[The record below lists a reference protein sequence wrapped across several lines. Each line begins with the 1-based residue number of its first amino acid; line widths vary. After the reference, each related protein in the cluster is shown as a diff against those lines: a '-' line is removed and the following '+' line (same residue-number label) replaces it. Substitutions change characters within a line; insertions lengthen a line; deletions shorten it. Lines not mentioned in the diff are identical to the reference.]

1 MICETGDPDLFPE
14 LRIPR
19 STIRNWFHRGT
30 PDVVTCDLLS
40 VEKTELLAEMQELR
54 HRTAVL
60 GAIVGL
66 LVAMLR
72 VSERHLDHERL
83 PEGNGKR
90 ALLRA
95 IERASRVVPLSV
107 ALRIARLSPS
117 RYHGWRRAEIR
128 WICPESRG
136 KREWRNLPS

>member
-14 LRIPR
+14 LKIPR
-19 STIRNWFHRGT
+19 STIRNWFHRGI

-40 VEKTELLAEMQELR
+40 LENAELLAEIQKLR
-54 HRTAVL
+54 HRAAVL

-66 LVAMLR
+66 LTAMLR
-72 VSERHLDHERL
+72 VSARQLERERL

-95 IERASRVVPLSV
+95 SE
-107 ALRIARLSPS
+107 
-117 RYHGWRRAEIR
+117 
-128 WICPESRG
+128 
-136 KREWRNLPS
+136 